1 VDLLSRLPQPSERR
15 IALRVKPAAERA
27 LRLGHPWLF
36 DQAIRSQSHQGQAGD
51 LAVVFDRKG
60 RFLAVGLYDPESPIR
75 VRVLQHGEP
84 ATIDAY
90 WFQSRVARANN
101 LRMPLLKTGT
111 TGYRLLHGEN
121 DGMPGLIVDRYDNTL
136 VLKLYSLAWVPHLL
150 EVSKALGAVRP
161 SLRTL
166 LRFSRTIEEHAQDQ
180 YGLVQGEVLAGPP
193 IEGMAHFTENGLRF
207 AADVVQ
213 GQKTGFFFDQRENRA
228 LAAHLISTSPGLRR
242 ALNVFAYTGSFS
254 VYAARGGAREVISL
268 DASVPALR
276 DAELNFELNRHLVPI
291 ARAKHQTLAGDAFGQ
306 LERLKDQAR
315 RFDVVIIDP
324 PSFASVEAELPRA
337 IRAYTRLASQ
347 GIHLLAPGGL
357 LVMSSCTA
365 RLSADTFFGIVVKA
379 AVRAGRPLQ
388 EIARTG
394 HPIDH
399 PVGFPEGAYLKCL
412 FAWVP

>member
-1 VDLLSRLPQPSERR
+1 MDLLSGLPQPSERR

-36 DQAIRSQSHQGQAGD
+36 DQAIRTQSHHGQPGD

-84 ATIDAY
+84 ATIDTS
-90 WFQSRVARANN
+90 WFQGRITRAND

-111 TGYRLLHGEN
+111 TGYRLVHGEN
-121 DGMPGLIVDRYDNTL
+121 DGLPGLIVDRYDDTL

-150 EVSKALGAVRP
+150 ELTEALGEVRP
-161 SLRTL
+161 SLRTV
-166 LRFSRTIEEHAQDQ
+166 LRFSRVIEKQAGDQ
-180 YGLVQGEVLAGPP
+180 CGLVQGQVLAGPP
-193 IEGMAHFTENGLRF
+193 LGGSVHFTENGLRF
-207 AADVVQ
+207 AADVVH

-228 LAAHLISTSPGLRR
+228 LVAQLISTRPGLQR
-242 ALNVFAYTGSFS
+242 ALNVFAYTGGFS

-276 DAELNFELNRHLVPI
+276 HAELNFELNRHLAPI
-291 ARAKHQTLAGDAFGQ
+291 AAAEHQTLAGDAFGQ
-306 LERLKDQAR
+306 LERLRDQAQ

-337 IRAYTRLASQ
+337 IKAYTRLARQ
-347 GIHLLAPGGL
+347 GLHLLAAGGL

-365 RLSADTFFGIVVKA
+365 RLSADSFFGIVVKTA
-379 AVRAGRPLQ
+379 AKAGRPLQ